1 MPLDP
6 KHALVCKG
14 GMRIAT
20 WNINGAKARLEGA
33 LTWLKE
39 TNPDVACF
47 QEIKSS
53 TEAFPAPV
61 FEELG
66 YHLAVH
72 GQKGFNGV
80 AVLSKR
86 RFDEVVVRGLPG
98 DDSRCP
104 RALHRG
110 GGAERRRCRA
120 RRQPLSAQRQSDRN
134 RPLRLQARLD
144 AALRGAGARTAVAGG
159 AVPAAG

>member
-39 TNPDVACF
+39 TNPDVLCF
-47 QEIKSS
+47 QEIKSRPRP
-53 TEAFPAPV
+53 FPPRLRR
-61 FEELG
+61 LG
-66 YHLAVH
+66 YNIETN

-80 AVLSKR
+80 AMLSKLK
-86 RFDEVVVRGLPG
+86 FDEVV
-98 DDSRCP
+98 
-104 RALHRG
+104 
-110 GGAERRRCRA
+110 A
-120 RRQPLSAQRQSDRN
+120 R
-134 RPLRLQARLD
+134 
-144 AALRGAGARTAVAGG
+144 
-159 AVPAAG
+159 AAGDA